1 MIQEFIIKL
10 IGYKTLISETNIK
23 IIYEIE
29 FKLFNK
35 NKIQNKNFITLIKKF
50 INQLNIFQGQ
60 NSK

>member
-35 NKIQNKNFITLIKKF
+35 NKT
-50 INQLNIFQGQ
+50 
-60 NSK
+60 

>member
-10 IGYKTLISETNIK
+10 ISYKTLETNIK

-35 NKIQNKNFITLIKKF
+35 NKTQNKNFI
-50 INQLNIFQGQ
+50 
-60 NSK
+60 